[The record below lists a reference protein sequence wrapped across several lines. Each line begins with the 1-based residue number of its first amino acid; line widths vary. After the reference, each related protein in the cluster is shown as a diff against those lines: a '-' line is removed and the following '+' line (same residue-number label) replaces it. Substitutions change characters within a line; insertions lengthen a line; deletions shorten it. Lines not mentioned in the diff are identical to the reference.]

1 MANQKPQEKAN
12 RRPFYTE
19 ITNVKEDFISS
30 AGVESSVPLPLVTI
44 PAGTVLFRSMK
55 IPNPA
60 QGEDVRHF
68 YRDYLGNPE
77 GARDVCLSPIHNVFF
92 YPFPHVAF
100 GAHTIGTTFT
110 MIQMVVLVHA
120 VTVVCAVSPSDF
132 VRGRGLRDDG
142 TAPWQRCSNFS
153 GRGVECHPR
162 TLAERTALSYDNC
175 LRPEYQQ
182 RSGTRGWMAIA
193 DRDSVNPVVMS
204 EGKKRTVV
212 DKNSPMST
220 YLRKLATS
228 LPAEAAKAL
237 ANTYKDQQGHA
248 GFPEIAL
255 YPYYEHKGAKLI
267 KRACPT
273 NDMAMR
279 IIEKEALAD
288 NLNYLPI
295 AAFTKNGFIDMVSGE
310 FNYKSL
316 NPTENAFVAEGA
328 QSVITDNV
336 HGYMTKLQREG
347 LQLPFY
353 GLSKLTY
360 DMRTGFYVL
369 DKVVPANL
377 KLSQA
382 KGTPLYRSLLL
393 SLATEKAERFALWY
407 TLVFRNYFPEKF
419 MTDYK
424 INDESKVKRAMI
436 FNRYAFLRPVF
447 EELAIPLPQFYR
459 DALRKSAELFQA
471 DSGKKPASKAVVAPA
486 PVDAPAEPQEERT
499 PEYAAVTPQG
509 TPPGSP
515 PAPGTPP
522 GTPPKGGKRQTR
534 KKLSSKKRTTRSA
547 SARQDFGKHLASLF
561 TRVWKAH
568 GKKN

>member
-1 MANQKPQEKAN
+1 MA
-12 RRPFYTE
+12 
-19 ITNVKEDFISS
+19 V
-30 AGVESSVPLPLVTI
+30 
-44 PAGTVLFRSMK
+44 
-55 IPNPA
+55 
-60 QGEDVRHF
+60 
-68 YRDYLGNPE
+68 
-77 GARDVCLSPIHNVFF
+77 
-92 YPFPHVAF
+92 
-100 GAHTIGTTFT
+100 
-110 MIQMVVLVHA
+110 
-120 VTVVCAVSPSDF
+120 
-132 VRGRGLRDDG
+132 
-142 TAPWQRCSNFS
+142 
-153 GRGVECHPR
+153 
-162 TLAERTALSYDNC
+162 
-175 LRPEYQQ
+175 
-182 RSGTRGWMAIA
+182 A

-204 EGKKRTVV
+204 EGRKRTVV
-212 DKNSPMST
+212 DKDSPMST
-220 YLRKLATS
+220 YLRKLATQ
-228 LPAEAAKAL
+228 LPGEAAKAL

-273 NDMAMR
+273 NDMALR

-310 FNYKSL
+310 FNYNTL
-316 NPTENAFVAEGA
+316 NPTENAFVPEGS

-336 HGYMTKLQREG
+336 HGYMIKLQREG

-377 KLSQA
+377 KLGQT
-382 KGTPLYRSLLL
+382 KGAPLYRSLLL

-436 FNRYAFLRPVF
+436 FSRYAFLRPVF
-447 EELAIPLPQFYR
+447 EELGIPLPQFYR

-471 DSGKKPASKAVVAPA
+471 DSGKLPASKAAA
-486 PVDAPAEPQEERT
+486 AEPPPVAAPPEPEEERT

-509 TPPGSP
+509 TPPG
-515 PAPGTPP
+515 TPP
-522 GTPPKGGKRQTR
+522 GSPPKGGKRQTR
-534 KKLSSKKRTTRSA
+534 HKKSNLSSKKRTTRSA

-568 GKKN
+568 GKK